1 MDVSR
6 LNEAMSVRDE
16 FHVLI
21 AEEAFPRS
29 TSTTVFWQNWKLKVR
44 HTSRCVFIAMIP
56 WVQRTVTERI
66 MSLASNAGTIS
77 REVNIVLN
85 VRDVITTRRGV
96 VEVANFPHATGV
108 GR

>member
-29 TSTTVFWQNWKLKVR
+29 ASTTVFWQNWKMMER
-44 HTSRCVFIAMIP
+44 HTLRCVFFATIP
-56 WVQRTVTERI
+56 WVRRTVTKSVI
-66 MSLASNAGTIS
+66 SGASNAKTRS
-77 REVNIVLN
+77 QEVNTVLN
-85 VRDVITTRRGV
+85 VKDVITTRRGV